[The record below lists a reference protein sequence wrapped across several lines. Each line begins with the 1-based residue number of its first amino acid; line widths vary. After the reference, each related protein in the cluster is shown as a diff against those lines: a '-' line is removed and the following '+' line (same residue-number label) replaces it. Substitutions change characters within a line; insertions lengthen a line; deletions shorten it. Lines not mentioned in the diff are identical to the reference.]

1 MNQISIDQL
10 KSRITV
16 TVGIIVFAVICI
28 SALGVVTECTGVA
41 GAGGLATE
49 PQGAAQLLDSISL
62 KQSVLTLVL
71 CLVILILTRILF
83 RHLDNLK
90 ATQSIVDGQQAQLA
104 IKAAQID
111 AANDS
116 ILQIDEEGRLVH
128 FNQALCRLT
137 GYRPEELSGV
147 RLHEIEPPEYAS
159 QIEPIIRKLKQYG
172 EATFESAYLSKNG
185 AVIPIE
191 VHSRLM
197 ESEGRTLILNIARDI
212 TQRKRGE
219 LMERSRLKTLERIA
233 TDASLEELLV
243 CVVHFVEQGSP
254 GALCS
259 VLLVDESGNRLRHGA
274 APSLPDQYNKA
285 VDGLLIGKG
294 RGSCGTAA
302 FLRQRVVV
310 EDLEPHPYWRR
321 FQPARDAGLRACWS
335 EPVFA
340 SNGTL
345 LGTVAVYHREPRAPT
360 GEEILLIESAAHLA
374 GIAIGRVRADDG
386 HRVLEE
392 QLRHSQKIEAV
403 GQLAA
408 GVAHDFNNLLT
419 PVIVYADMLR
429 RSFAEGSPQAR
440 MLDSVSLA
448 AQKASDLTQ
457 KLLSFGR
464 KQVLNMDLLDLN
476 DVIVSFRDIMRATAR
491 ESISI
496 DLRLSPGA
504 TQVYADRGQ
513 LEQILL
519 NLLLNAQDAIE
530 GSGSICLETG
540 HLILDE
546 DFARQHPVAKPGHY
560 ILLAFSDDGCGM
572 AEETLRH
579 MYEPFFTTKVVGR
592 GTGLGL
598 ATVYGIV
605 KHHEGCIDVK
615 SRPGE
620 GTRFEIYLPA
630 SSSADEPILGTA
642 QRLGTEHGAGDGK
655 TILLVEDNTM
665 IREVAGELLTSFG
678 YQVLCADSPAQ
689 ALELAARQGGL
700 IHLLATDVI
709 MPGMTGPE
717 LYEKLLESH
726 PALPV
731 LYISGYTNGILHDA
745 SPRQEA
751 IFLAKP
757 FTMEQF
763 MERIGE
769 LCAAALGEADAAPL
783 DHAAMAGLLR
793 NKVQGNKVPH

>member
-1 MNQISIDQL
+1 MNQISVSQL
-10 KSRITV
+10 KLRIGI
-16 TVGIIVFAVICI
+16 TVGIIVVAVICI
-28 SALGVVTECTGVA
+28 SALGVISD
-41 GAGGLATE
+41 AGGLLGMADGSDN
-49 PQGAAQLLDSISL
+49 PPAAQPPGSIFL
-62 KQSVLTLVL
+62 KQSILTLAL
-71 CLVILILTRILF
+71 CLVVVILTRVLF
-83 RHLDNLK
+83 RHLDSQQ
-90 ATQSIVDGQQAQLA
+90 ATQGIVDGQQAQLA

-116 ILQIDEEGRLVH
+116 ILQIDEDGCLVH

-137 GYRPEELSGV
+137 GYRPEELAGI
-147 RLHEIEPPEYAS
+147 RLHQIEPPEYAS
-159 QIEPIIRKLKQYG
+159 QIHTIMKKLKEFG
-172 EATFESAYLSKNG
+172 EATFESAYLAKNG
-185 AVIPIE
+185 DVIPIE

-197 ESEGRTLILNIARDI
+197 ESEGRSLILNIARDI

-219 LMERSRLKTLERIA
+219 LRERNRLKTLERIA
-233 TDASLEELLV
+233 TDASLEELLI
-243 CVVHFVEQGSP
+243 CVVNFVEDAIPGS
-254 GALCS
+254 LCS
-259 VLLVDESGNRLRHGA
+259 VLLVDESGTRLRHGA
-274 APSLPDQYNKA
+274 APTLPEQYNKA

-294 RGSCGTAA
+294 KGSCGTAA

-310 EDLEPHPYWRR
+310 EDLEPHPYWKH

-345 LGTVAVYHREPRAPT
+345 LGTVAVYHREPRAPS
-360 GEEILLIESAAHLA
+360 EEDILLIESAAHLA

-386 HRVLEE
+386 HRLLEE

-419 PVIVYADMLR
+419 PIIVYADMLR
-429 RSFAEGSPQAR
+429 RGFADGSPQAR
-440 MLDSVSLA
+440 MIDAMNLA
-448 AQKASDLTQ
+448 AHRASDLTQ

-476 DVIVSFRDIMRATAR
+476 EVIVSFRDIIRATAR

-504 TQVYADRGQ
+504 TRVLADRGQ
-513 LEQILL
+513 LEQVLL
-519 NLLLNAQDAIE
+519 NLLVNAQDAIE
-530 GSGSICLETG
+530 GAGSICLETG
-540 HLILDE
+540 HLILDS

-579 MYEPFFTTKVVGR
+579 MYEPFFTTKMVGR

-598 ATVYGIV
+598 ATVYGII
-605 KHHEGCIDVK
+605 KHHGGCIDVK

-630 SSSADEPILGTA
+630 SSSTAEPMLGPPPRTA
-642 QRLGTEHGAGDGK
+642 TEHGAGEGRI
-655 TILLVEDNTM
+655 ILLVEDNTM
-665 IREVAGELLTSFG
+665 IREVAEELLTSFG
-678 YQVLCADSPAQ
+678 YRVLAAESPSQ
-689 ALELAARQGGL
+689 ALDLAARQEGQ
-700 IHLLATDVI
+700 IHLLATDVT
-709 MPGMTGPE
+709 MPEMTGPE
-717 LYEKLLESH
+717 LYEVLLETY
-726 PALPV
+726 PGLPV
-731 LYISGYTNGILHDA
+731 LYISGYTNGMLQEDETL
-745 SPRQEA
+745 RQEA

-757 FTMEQF
+757 FTLEQF
-763 MERIGE
+763 MERIGDM
-769 LCAAALGEADAAPL
+769 LCAAAIAEAELAPL
-783 DHAAMAGLLR
+783 DHEAMAGLLGAR
-793 NKVQGNKVPH
+793 DGR

>member
-10 KSRITV
+10 KSRITA

-28 SALGVVTECTGVA
+28 SALGVVTECTSVA

-49 PQGAAQLLDSISL
+49 PRGAARLLDTISL

-83 RHLDNLK
+83 RHLNNLK
-90 ATQSIVDGQQAQLA
+90 ATQSIVDGQQAELA

-159 QIEPIIRKLKQYG
+159 QIEPIIRKLKRYG

-185 AVIPIE
+185 TVIPIE

-285 VDGLLIGKG
+285 V
-294 RGSCGTAA
+294 
-302 FLRQRVVV
+302 
-310 EDLEPHPYWRR
+310 EPHPYWRR

-345 LGTVAVYHREPRAPT
+345 LGTVAVYHREPCAPT
-360 GEEILLIESAAHLA
+360 EEEILLIESAAHLA

-419 PVIVYADMLR
+419 PIIVYADMLR

-448 AQKASDLTQ
+448 AHKASDLTQ

-464 KQVLNMDLLDLN
+464 KQVLDMDLLDLN

-504 TQVYADRGQ
+504 TKVYADRGQ

-630 SSSADEPILGTA
+630 SSSADEPILGTGP
-642 QRLGTEHGAGDGK
+642 R
-655 TILLVEDNTM
+655 
-665 IREVAGELLTSFG
+665 LLTSFG